1 MIQPQN
7 EAFVS
12 FGGVLYVELVE
23 LVWRYNKHVA
33 GAQGVFAVFDDVR
46 CRALQKKIDFGK
58 VVRVHFDGFE
68 ILVLFVMHLKSGRA
82 HLLIFVFVDFHK
94 YII

>member
-1 MIQPQN
+1 M
-7 EAFVS
+7 S
-12 FGGVLYVELVE
+12 SWWSLFGGIISTSPGRKAYLQSSMMYVAEP
-23 LVWRYNKHVA
+23 
-33 GAQGVFAVFDDVR
+33 
-46 CRALQKKIDFGK
+46 CRKIDFGK

-68 ILVLFVMHLKSGRA
+68 ILVLFVMHLKSGCA